1 MRIRN
6 VETFVVKVRGPAA
19 YLGSLADGSALT
31 EEQGYRVREPW
42 LSLYSALFETLLVRV
57 EAEDGTAGWGEALAP
72 VGPEIPAQV
81 VDGLLAPQLIGADAT
96 APRPAWARLRSL
108 MRERGHLVGHQADA
122 LAAVDIALWDLAGR
136 ISGLGVAALLGG
148 AHRTRVPTYVSGLP
162 SPDDAGRADLARR
175 WQERGAR
182 TVKLHLGNGVEADLA
197 TVDAVSAAAPGLALA
212 VDAHWRY
219 TPSQAARLGRE
230 LADRGA
236 VFLEAPLAPEDVEGH
251 RRLADRIELPV
262 AVGETLRNRY
272 EFAQWLAAGA
282 LGLAQPDVGRTGV
295 TEAASIAEVCSAH
308 HVPVAPHHS
317 VGLGPALAAGVHV
330 SAATEDSPFFE
341 YQPTTVET
349 AAELGFHF
357 DAHPDGIGLGSG
369 PGLGLEVDE
378 ERVRSAA
385 VRHRSTR

>member
-1 MRIRN
+1 MSEILPIKQRALGEKVAGELRRLIVTGRYAPGTSL
-6 VETFVVKVRGPAA
+6 VEGHLAEQFDLSRGPIRDALKLLA
-19 YLGSLADGSALT
+19 SEGLIDTNRRSATVVGLGGDDIDELFSLRGSLEQLAL
-31 EEQGYRVREPW
+31 
-42 LSLYSALFETLLVRV
+42 
-57 EAEDGTAGWGEALAP
+57 
-72 VGPEIPAQV
+72 EI
-81 VDGLLAPQLIGADAT
+81 GLNRD
-96 APRPAWARLRSL
+96 
-108 MRERGHLVGHQADA
+108 
-122 LAAVDIALWDLAGR
+122 
-136 ISGLGVAALLGG
+136 
-148 AHRTRVPTYVSGLP
+148 
-162 SPDDAGRADLARR
+162 RA
-175 WQERGAR
+175 
-182 TVKLHLGNGVEADLA
+182 
-197 TVDAVSAAAPGLALA
+197 GLAEGL
-212 VDAHWRY
+212 R
-219 TPSQAARLGRE
+219 
-230 LADRGA
+230 
-236 VFLEAPLAPEDVEGH
+236 APLEQMRRAREERDPDAFTAADVRFHSVFYDVAGH

-272 EFAQWLAAGA
+272 EFAQWLAAVA